1 LRTLIDEELMYMEA
15 NARLAELW
23 RKTTAP
29 ARRENSRS
37 VVTVQAKPIQSADWV
52 SSASS
57 AASEMVL

>member
-1 LRTLIDEELMYMEA
+1 MEA